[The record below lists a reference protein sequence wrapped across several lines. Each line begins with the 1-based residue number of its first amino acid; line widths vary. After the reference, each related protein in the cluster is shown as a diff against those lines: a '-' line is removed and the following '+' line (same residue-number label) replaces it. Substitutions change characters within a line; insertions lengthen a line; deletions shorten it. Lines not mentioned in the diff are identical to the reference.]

1 MTRLKI
7 GTAIGLALF
16 ASAATAN
23 ANILLN
29 GSFEIPVVPAGSFTN
44 FPPASLTNWTVFGPA
59 GTSVSVVSGTFSQNG
74 VTFPAEDGVQWLDL
88 TGNGSNSSEGVS
100 QTVATTIGDQY
111 QLSYW
116 IGNTTGGG
124 IFGTTSTVQVSL
136 NGAPTFTD
144 TNSNVSPTTLNW
156 EQFTHTFVATG
167 TSTALAF
174 RNGDPPGDNSNG
186 LDNVVLVDLGPT
198 PPTGV
203 PEPAS
208 LGLLGACL
216 AFLAL
221 VRRSRA

>member
-1 MTRLKI
+1 
-7 GTAIGLALF
+7 
-16 ASAATAN
+16 
-23 ANILLN
+23 
-29 GSFEIPVVPAGSFTN
+29 
-44 FPPASLTNWTVFGPA
+44 
-59 GTSVSVVSGTFSQNG
+59 
-74 VTFPAEDGVQWLDL
+74 
-88 TGNGSNSSEGVS
+88 VS

-136 NGAPTFTD
+136 NGTPTFTD

-174 RNGDPPGDNSNG
+174 QNGDPPGDNSNG
-186 LDNVVLVDLGPT
+186 FDNVVLIDLGPA

-208 LGLLGACL
+208 LTLLGSAL
-216 AFLAL
+216 AGLGWFI
-221 VRRSRA
+221 RRCRRTV